1 MRLSFSYFRRHDP
14 ILWIRVFG
22 TGLCALTTF
31 MIRPFLIFYISD
43 KLGGTVLMPLL
54 VVGLQP
60 LAGILLSFWGGGLAD
75 QYGRKPVMLV
85 SLAIQALSMFGFI
98 FAESL
103 WMLILI
109 SVLGGMGMPMFLP
122 AANAQISDVV
132 PEEKRAEAFALI
144 HGAVNAGGALGPLL
158 GLAVYLL
165 NQNVIFVICSASF
178 ILFALLIWW
187 KVPETRPEE
196 ILNSDKPEKN
206 RSGRLLYREHK
217 LLYLLTLCALPV
229 GLLYSQV
236 ETTLPLHLKTNFL
249 NASAI
254 FAGLMTINSVVVI
267 LLMVWLPKKTE
278 NKSPQSMILLSYLL
292 FAIVCL
298 GYGFAASFFVLVVT
312 ELIFT
317 VGEIIGIIHLQK
329 YVSIAA
335 PAGMRGRYN
344 SIFGLY
350 MQIPKILGPIC
361 FGLIF
366 EHFGGGLMFSVIA
379 SLLVL
384 CGIAIYRLIRK
395 VQNQKF
401 ALMQE
406 ELHTETAV

>member
-1 MRLSFSYFRRHDP
+1 MRLTFSYFRRHDP

-43 KLGGTVLMPLL
+43 KLGGTVMMPLL

-60 LAGILLSFWGGGLAD
+60 LAGIVLSFWGGGLAD
-75 QYGRKPVMLV
+75 RYGRKPVMLV
-85 SLAIQALSMFGFI
+85 SLTIQALSMLGFI
-98 FAESL
+98 FADTL

-122 AANAQISDVV
+122 AANAQISDIV

-144 HGAVNAGGALGPLL
+144 HGAINVGGALGPLL

-165 NQNVIFVICSASF
+165 NQNIIFVICSASF
-178 ILFALLIWW
+178 VLFALLIWW
-187 KVPETRPEE
+187 KVPETRPKD
-196 ILNSDKPEKN
+196 ILQPGKPAAH
-206 RSGRLLYREHK
+206 SARLPYREHR
-217 LLYLLTLCALPV
+217 LLYLLTLLALPV

-236 ETTLPLHLKTNFL
+236 ETTLPLHLKTNFT
-249 NASAI
+249 NASSV

-278 NKSPQSMILLSYLL
+278 NKSPQSMILISYVL

-298 GYGFAASFFVLVVT
+298 GYGFATTFLVLVAT

-350 MQIPKILGPIC
+350 MQIPRILGPIC
-361 FGLIF
+361 FGVFF
-366 EHFGGGLMFSVIA
+366 EQFGGGVMFSLIA
-379 SLLVL
+379 GLLVL
-384 CGIAIYRLIRK
+384 CGVGIYQLIRNA
-395 VQNQKF
+395 QNQKV
-401 ALMQE
+401 
-406 ELHTETAV
+406 ELAQKELQTDTAV

>member
-1 MRLSFSYFRRHDP
+1 MRLTFSYFRRHDP

-60 LAGILLSFWGGGLAD
+60 LAGIMLSFWGGGLAD
-75 QYGRKPVMLV
+75 RYGRKPVMLV
-85 SLAIQALSMFGFI
+85 SLAIQALSMLGFI
-98 FAESL
+98 FADTL

-122 AANAQISDVV
+122 AANAQISDIV

-144 HGAVNAGGALGPLL
+144 HGAVNVGGALGPLL

-165 NQNVIFVICSASF
+165 NQSIIFVICSASF
-178 ILFALLIWW
+178 VLFALLIWW
-187 KVPETRPEE
+187 KVPETRPED
-196 ILNSDKPEKN
+196 ILQPDKPAAH
-206 RSGRLLYREHK
+206 STRLPYREHR
-217 LLYLLTLCALPV
+217 LLYLLTLFALPV

-236 ETTLPLHLKTNFL
+236 ETTLPLHLKTNFS
-249 NASAI
+249 NASSI
-254 FAGLMTINSVVVI
+254 FAGLMTINSIVVI

-278 NKSPQSMILLSYLL
+278 NKSPQSMILISYVL
-292 FAIVCL
+292 FAIVSL
-298 GYGFAASFFVLVVT
+298 GYGFAASFLVLVVT

-366 EHFGGGLMFSVIA
+366 EHFGGGLMFSLVA
-379 SLLVL
+379 GLLVL
-384 CGIAIYRLIRK
+384 CGVAIYQLIRNE
-395 VQNQKF
+395 QNQKV
-401 ALMQE
+401 ALMQK
-406 ELHTETAV
+406 ELQTDTAV

>member
-1 MRLSFSYFRRHDP
+1 MRLTFSYFRRHDP

-60 LAGILLSFWGGGLAD
+60 LAGIMLSFWGGGLAD
-75 QYGRKPVMLV
+75 RYGRKPVMLV
-85 SLAIQALSMFGFI
+85 SLAIQALSMLGFI
-98 FAESL
+98 FADTL

-122 AANAQISDVV
+122 AANAQISDIV
-132 PEEKRAEAFALI
+132 PEEKRAEVFALI
-144 HGAVNAGGALGPLL
+144 HGAVNVGGALGPLL

-178 ILFALLIWW
+178 VLFALLIWW
-187 KVPETRPEE
+187 KVPETRPKDTF
-196 ILNSDKPEKN
+196 LADKPAAH
-206 RSGRLLYREHK
+206 SARLPYREHR
-217 LLYLLTLCALPV
+217 LLYLLTLLAIPV

-236 ETTLPLHLKTNFL
+236 ETTLPLHLKTNFS
-249 NASAI
+249 NASSV

-278 NKSPQSMILLSYLL
+278 NKSPQSMILISYVL
-292 FAIVCL
+292 FAIVSL
-298 GYGFAASFFVLVVT
+298 GYGFATSFLVLVVT

-361 FGLIF
+361 FGVIF
-366 EHFGGGLMFSVIA
+366 EQFGGGAMFALISG
-379 SLLVL
+379 LLVL
-384 CGIAIYRLIRK
+384 CGVAIYQLIRNA
-395 VQNQKF
+395 QNQKV
-401 ALMQE
+401 ALAQK
-406 ELHTETAV
+406 ELQADTAV